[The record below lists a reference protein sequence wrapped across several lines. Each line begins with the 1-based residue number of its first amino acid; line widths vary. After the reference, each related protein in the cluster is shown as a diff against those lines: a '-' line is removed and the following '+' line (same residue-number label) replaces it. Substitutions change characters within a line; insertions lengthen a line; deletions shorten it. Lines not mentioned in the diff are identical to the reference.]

1 MPSVNRQ
8 TISDLGLVKSNLDRL
23 SIILEPNRKNEV
35 FMGYRRSRGSYG
47 GSAHPGVY
55 VLLSLVAMI
64 IAIAAGSPVIFIV
77 MLFFFAVSLL
87 LCLVE
92 LFI

>member
-1 MPSVNRQ
+1 
-8 TISDLGLVKSNLDRL
+8 
-23 SIILEPNRKNEV
+23 
-35 FMGYRRSRGSYG
+35 MGYRRQSRHYGSYG
-47 GSAHPGVY
+47 GNAHPGIY

-64 IAIAAGSPVIFIV
+64 IAIGAGSPGLFIV
-77 MLFFFAVSLL
+77 MLFFFAVSLI